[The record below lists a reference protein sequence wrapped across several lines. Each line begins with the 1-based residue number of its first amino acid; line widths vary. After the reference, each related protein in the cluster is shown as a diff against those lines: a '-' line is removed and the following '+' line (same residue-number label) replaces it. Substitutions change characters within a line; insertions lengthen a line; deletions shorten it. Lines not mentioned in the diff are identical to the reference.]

1 MEGVPILE
9 VRNISKRFGG
19 VRALDRV
26 NFAVMPNEIHALLG
40 ENGAG
45 KSTLMK
51 IISGA
56 YQKDAGEILVN
67 GRPVEITKPLDAI
80 KLGIA
85 IIYQD
90 LNLIPDLTVAENI
103 FFGRLPHRGLLH
115 TIDVSR
121 IREAARELLSE
132 INADID
138 PAAVVGDLTVADR
151 QLVAIAR
158 ALSFK
163 PRLLI
168 MDEPTASLSDHEV
181 RVLFDVM
188 RKLKSENAGVV
199 FISHHLDEIFEV
211 ADRVIVLRMG
221 SMGTKPI
228 TEVDRE
234 TVVHMMVGR
243 R

>member
-115 TIDVSR
+115 TIDVS
-121 IREAARELLSE
+121 
-132 INADID
+132 
-138 PAAVVGDLTVADR
+138 
-151 QLVAIAR
+151 
-158 ALSFK
+158 
-163 PRLLI
+163 
-168 MDEPTASLSDHEV
+168 
-181 RVLFDVM
+181 
-188 RKLKSENAGVV
+188 
-199 FISHHLDEIFEV
+199 
-211 ADRVIVLRMG
+211 
-221 SMGTKPI
+221 
-228 TEVDRE
+228 
-234 TVVHMMVGR
+234 
-243 R
+243 